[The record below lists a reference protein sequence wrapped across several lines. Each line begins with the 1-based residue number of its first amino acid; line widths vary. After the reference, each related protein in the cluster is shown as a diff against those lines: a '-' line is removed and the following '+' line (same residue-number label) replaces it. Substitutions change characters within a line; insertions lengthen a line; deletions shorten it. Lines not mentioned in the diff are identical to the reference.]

1 MWNDLSSQWQKTFT
15 LAWRSFCAG
24 SIPIG
29 AAIFDDAGILLA
41 AGRNRTGENHV
52 PNRRTAH
59 AEAQCVRSLDTE
71 KHHAYDR
78 YCLYTTMEPCP
89 MCLGTIVMGGIRSIR
104 TAARDRYCG
113 ALHYLQEDPYL
124 RSKAVRSQMGPA
136 EAGRVQIVLQS
147 CHEYRRQTRHP
158 AVRDAFAVD
167 YPREVALGGLM
178 YRSGLL
184 ESSAEKSLPF
194 AGVYDDIL
202 RRLPPE

>member
-1 MWNDLSSQWQKTFT
+1 MWKDLSPEWKMTFQ
-15 LAWRSFCAG
+15 LAWDAFQHG

-29 AAIFDDAGILLA
+29 AIITDQAGNVLST
-41 AGRNRTGENHV
+41 GRNHLGETLV
-52 PNRRTAH
+52 PNPRTAH
-59 AEAQCVRSLDTE
+59 AEALCVRNLDIS
-71 KHHAYDR
+71 KYRNFNHYH
-78 YCLYTTMEPCP
+78 LYTTMEPCP

-113 ALHYLQEDPYL
+113 ALHYLEEDPYL

-136 EAGRVQIVLQS
+136 EAGRVQIVLQT
-147 CHEYRRQTRHP
+147 CHEYRRQTRNP
-158 AVRDAFAVD
+158 AVLDAFAVD

-184 ESSAEKSLPF
+184 ESCAGKGLPF